1 LAPQGYDVLSMFKSA
16 GVIPK
21 VTQEA
26 TQTNTTL
33 SLVSVG
39 LGCGIV
45 AGTAA
50 LRQTPNVIFL
60 PITDMP
66 PYMRWELVMVWRPD
80 HLSATAAAFV
90 DMAKSLIS
98 AHPEWLDVDARIH
111 PTTAA
116 KERQ

>member
-1 LAPQGYDVLSMFKSA
+1 MFKSA

-50 LRQTPNVIFL
+50 LRQTPNVTFL
-60 PITDMP
+60 TISDMP
-66 PYMRWELVMVWRPD
+66 AYMRWELVMVWRPD
-80 HLSATAAAFV
+80 HLSTIAASFV
-90 DMAKSLIS
+90 DAAKSLI
-98 AHPEWLDVDARIH
+98 AIHPEWVDQAPASRNN
-111 PTTAA
+111 
-116 KERQ
+116 